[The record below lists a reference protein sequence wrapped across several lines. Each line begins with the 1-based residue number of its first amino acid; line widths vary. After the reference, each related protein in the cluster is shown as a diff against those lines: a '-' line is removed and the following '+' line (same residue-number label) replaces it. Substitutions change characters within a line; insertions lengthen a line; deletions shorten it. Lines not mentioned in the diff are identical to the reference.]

1 VIVCKDC
8 GHRNANG
15 TTFCDSC
22 GTFLEWGGESVLTGG
37 HQAIPAPEA
46 PPAADPAP
54 PAAPE
59 PAAEA
64 GGAAFQAQRLPV
76 IADPEAPA
84 PASSTPLRPA
94 LGGVVPPAAPP
105 PPPAAPV
112 AAAPAAPPAP
122 GAARPG
128 TQVLRAL
135 RMKARPPAP
144 PPASAEGPAARP
156 PAEEQARRPP
166 RPPSAETP
174 RQQANPGDIFCAAC
188 GTPNDPARN
197 YCRSCGNQLNA
208 AAPAPA
214 PVRVSWW
221 RRLLGRG
228 GAAAAAPVPA
238 GTRNAAGAAAGAGR
252 TARGGSIGA
261 LNSGAHVARKF
272 FQVIA
277 ILGALGIGVIAIG
290 PWRSN
295 ARRHVQTYIDDA
307 RRIVQPHYVKVTPSK
322 IEASSALRNDPP
334 QNAFDGILETYWA
347 EGARGDGE
355 GQSLTVSFAKPTD
368 LSRIGLTLG
377 DQAKPQFFAT
387 HPVPKTLEL
396 VFYNADGAVVKRE
409 TVALEQSAAFQKRD
423 AEANAVSRVV
433 ITIGSTYPPVKGAKT
448 SAAIAEVELFT
459 KD

>member
-1 VIVCKDC
+1 
-8 GHRNANG
+8 
-15 TTFCDSC
+15 
-22 GTFLEWGGESVLTGG
+22 
-37 HQAIPAPEA
+37 
-46 PPAADPAP
+46 
-54 PAAPE
+54 
-59 PAAEA
+59 
-64 GGAAFQAQRLPV
+64 
-76 IADPEAPA
+76 
-84 PASSTPLRPA
+84 
-94 LGGVVPPAAPP
+94 
-105 PPPAAPV
+105 
-112 AAAPAAPPAP
+112 
-122 GAARPG
+122 
-128 TQVLRAL
+128 
-135 RMKARPPAP
+135 
-144 PPASAEGPAARP
+144 
-156 PAEEQARRPP
+156 
-166 RPPSAETP
+166 
-174 RQQANPGDIFCAAC
+174 
-188 GTPNDPARN
+188 
-197 YCRSCGNQLNA
+197 
-208 AAPAPA
+208 
-214 PVRVSWW
+214 VSWW